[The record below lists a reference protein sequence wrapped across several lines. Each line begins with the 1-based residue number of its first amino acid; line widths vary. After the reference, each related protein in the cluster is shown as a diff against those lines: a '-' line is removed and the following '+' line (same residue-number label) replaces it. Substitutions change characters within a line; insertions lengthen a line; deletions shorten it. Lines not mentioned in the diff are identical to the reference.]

1 MLTEKLKWY
10 HSPKEFKQ
18 PANDWTSHTQTDI
31 GESTLT
37 EEAVEEG
44 VPHGDRQLT
53 STVSVVNA
61 YCHHTALTAMM

>member
-18 PANDWTSHTQTDI
+18 PANDWTSHTQTDL
-31 GESTLT
+31 GESALID
-37 EEAVEEG
+37 EAVEEG

-53 STVSVVNA
+53 AQSVWSTS
-61 YCHHTALTAMM
+61 TAITLHSQQ